1 MTRHFFKGV
10 GVFLLAGTLALTGCS
25 AEDGAAGPQG
35 PEGPA
40 GPVGPVGADG
50 QAPLTAE
57 TCALCHGTSQL
68 ADSAAGHD
76 AVAAAALAQG
86 SISVTSVTV
95 DTSTAVRKPVVR
107 FTLKDDKGQP
117 VAGYTRFRFTVAK
130 LVPAAGGEPDKWV
143 AYVNN
148 SSSKP
153 TSEYSYG
160 TSTPKGTITEVG
172 GGVYE
177 YTFATNLAAVTAPV
191 AVAYDGSLPHRVGI
205 QTAESAYTDTSGVQ
219 LLKVPANGYADFTEA
234 SPTPTATA
242 RDIATT
248 AGCNECHGKLTIH
261 GRRTLIPYCVTCHNK
276 AGQDSGGTALDMT
289 TMVHRIHAAAVV
301 KNPYALGGHDY
312 SHVGYPQDVRDCT
325 TCHMGAN
332 ADVWKTKPSAHACTS
347 CHDDVVFA
355 GTTPGANQVAHP
367 SNIAATANCSSCH
380 NPDSITASHAR
391 VDQLEAAKLG
401 YEIVEIT
408 NTAPGEFPVVKFKAF
423 NPSDSTAYDIKTHA
437 YFTQPNGA
445 SSLGV
450 LIGWSN
456 ADYRNVGTNANYGQ
470 VVNINA
476 LTAAVA
482 NGDGTFTVTSTVAV
496 PADAK
501 GSGTVAIQGHPAT
514 VVNGVSVRIPVKNV
528 SKAFKITDASPV
540 ARRVV
545 VKMDKCNACHGNLS
559 LHGSNRTGDID
570 TCAMCHNGE
579 ATDRSKRP
587 ATGATA
593 DGKVEESIDFKT
605 MIHAIHGNQER
616 AAGIVVYGY
625 GNSVNDFSHV
635 AYPSVLANC
644 KACHEPGTYAETK
657 STTGVTVGTGADA
670 ADVTDNLRTTKQAA
684 VCSSCH
690 QNALVKSHLQQN
702 GGAFGATQ
710 AQIDSVQ

>member
-1 MTRHFFKGV
+1 V
-10 GVFLLAGTLALTGCS
+10 
-25 AEDGAAGPQG
+25 
-35 PEGPA
+35 
-40 GPVGPVGADG
+40 
-50 QAPLTAE
+50 
-57 TCALCHGTSQL
+57 

-86 SISVTSVTV
+86 SISVNSVTV
-95 DTSTAVRKPVVR
+95 DTSTAVRKPVIR
-107 FTLKDDKGQP
+107 FTLKDDKGQA

-130 LVPAAGGEPDKWV
+130 LVPADGGEPDKWV

-148 SSSKP
+148 SSKKP

-160 TSTPKGTITEVG
+160 TSTPKGTIVEVG

-177 YTFATNLAAVTAPV
+177 YTFATDLAAVTTPV
-191 AVAYDGSLPHRVGI
+191 TVAYDGSLPHRIGI
-205 QTAESAYTDTSGVQ
+205 QTGDSTFTN
-219 LLKVPANGYADFTEA
+219 PATGATVVVASNGFADFTPDVA
-234 SPTPTATA
+234 APLLATS

-248 AGCNECHGKLTIH
+248 AGCNACHGKLTIH
-261 GRRTLIPYCVTCHNK
+261 GRRTLIPFCVTCHNK
-276 AGQDSGGTALDMT
+276 GGQDSGGSAMDMT
-289 TMVHRIHAAAVV
+289 VMVHRIHGAAVV
-301 KNPYALGGHDY
+301 KNPYSLGGHDY

-325 TCHMGAN
+325 TCHTGAN

-347 CHDDVVFA
+347 CHDDLVFA

-367 SNIAATANCSSCH
+367 FSVAATANCASCH
-380 NPDSITASHAR
+380 SATGITSAHAR
-391 VDQLEAAKLG
+391 VDQLEAAKIR
-401 YEIVEIT
+401 YEIIEIT
-408 NTAPGEFPVVKFKAF
+408 NTAPGEFPVVKFKVV
-423 NPSDSTAYDIKTHA
+423 NPADSTPYDIKTHA

-496 PADAK
+496 PADAT
-501 GSGTVAIQGHPAT
+501 GSGTVAIQGHPAA
-514 VVNGVSVRIPVKNV
+514 VVDGASVRIPVKNV
-528 SKAFKITDASPV
+528 SKAFKITDTSPA
-540 ARRVV
+540 ARRSVV
-545 VKMDKCNACHGNLS
+545 SIDKCNACHGNLS
-559 LHGSNRTGDID
+559 LHGSNRTGDIT
-570 TCAMCHNGE
+570 TCTMCHNGE

-587 ATGATA
+587 ATGTTA

-625 GNSVNDFSHV
+625 GSSVNDFSHV
-635 AYPSVLANC
+635 AYPNVLANC
-644 KACHEPGTYAETK
+644 QACHVAGTYAETK

-670 ADVTDNLRTTKQAA
+670 VDVTDNLRTTKQAA

-690 QNALVKSHLQQN
+690 QNALVKSHMQQN

-710 AQIDSVQ
+710 AQIDSVE